1 MNLSECLDAAKQ
13 VSISAGK
20 KLKENF
26 NQPQELLANSGR
38 DIKLAIDK
46 VIEEDIKK
54 ELNKF
59 GYGFL
64 GEETGIV
71 SNENTQ
77 FFWVV
82 DPLDGTS
89 NYFRNIP
96 ICANSI
102 ALMDSTLNVHVAVV
116 NNFLEEK
123 IYFASKNQGSFC
135 NERSLTVSKVSI
147 ESEGTL
153 MTGIPAKTTYLD
165 SEFNEMVQLF
175 QNWKKV
181 RMIGSAAIAGAWVA
195 EGIADCYK
203 ENGIFIWD
211 IAATMLLV
219 QEAGGKISITDPNED
234 MRVDAEFTN
243 GNFIK

>member
-1 MNLSECLDAAKQ
+1 MNKSECLDAAKQ
-13 VSISAGK
+13 ASLTAGK
-20 KLKENF
+20 KLKTGFFET
-26 NQPQELLANSGR
+26 QDLLANSGR

-46 VIEEDIKK
+46 EIEEDIKGA
-54 ELNKF
+54 LQGF

-64 GEETGIV
+64 GEETGLK
-71 SNENTQ
+71 SGDASEY
-77 FFWVV
+77 FWVV

-89 NYFRNIP
+89 NYYRNIP

-102 ALMDSTLNVHVAVV
+102 ALMDSNLNVHVAVV
-116 NNFLEEK
+116 NSFLENK
-123 IYFASKNQGSFC
+123 LYYATASNGSFC
-135 NERSLTVSKVSI
+135 NDKPLKVS
-147 ESEGTL
+147 ETASKSLSTL

-165 SEFNEMVQLF
+165 SEFQEMIQLF
-175 QNWKKV
+175 QEWKKV

-219 QEAGGKISITDPNED
+219 KEAGGKISISDLGNE

-243 GNFIK
+243 GKFT

>member
-1 MNLSECLDAAKQ
+1 
-13 VSISAGK
+13 
-20 KLKENF
+20 
-26 NQPQELLANSGR
+26 LLANSGR

-46 VIEEDIKK
+46 EIEEDIKVA
-54 ELNKF
+54 LQPF

-64 GEETGIV
+64 GEETGLK
-71 SNENTQ
+71 SGDASEY
-77 FFWVV
+77 FWVV

-89 NYFRNIP
+89 NYYRNIP

-102 ALMDSTLNVHVAVV
+102 ALMDSNLNVHVAVV
-116 NNFLEEK
+116 NSFLENK
-123 IYFASKNQGSFC
+123 LYYATASNGSFC
-135 NERSLTVSKVSI
+135 NDKPLKVS
-147 ESEGTL
+147 ETASKSLSTL
-153 MTGIPAKTTYLD
+153 MTGIPAKTSYLD
-165 SEFNEMVQLF
+165 SEFQEMIQLF
-175 QNWKKV
+175 QEWKKV

-219 QEAGGKISITDPNED
+219 KEAGGKISISDLGNE

-243 GNFIK
+243 GKFT

>member
-1 MNLSECLDAAKQ
+1 MNKIECLDAAKQ
-13 VSISAGK
+13 ASLAAGK
-20 KLKENF
+20 KLKASFFET
-26 NQPQELLANSGR
+26 QDLLTNSGR

-46 VIEEDIKK
+46 EIEEDIKVA
-54 ELNKF
+54 LQAF

-64 GEETGIV
+64 GEETGLK
-71 SNENTQ
+71 SGDASEY
-77 FFWVV
+77 FWVV

-89 NYFRNIP
+89 NYYRNIP

-102 ALMDSTLNVHVAVV
+102 ALMDSKLNVYVAVV
-116 NNFLEEK
+116 NSFLENK
-123 IYFASKNQGSFC
+123 LYYATARNGSFC
-135 NERSLTVSKVSI
+135 NDKPLKVS
-147 ESEGTL
+147 ETASKSLSTL

-165 SEFNEMVQLF
+165 SEFQEMIQLF
-175 QNWKKV
+175 QEWKKV

-219 QEAGGKISITDPNED
+219 KEAGGKISISDLGNE

-243 GNFIK
+243 GKFT

>member
-1 MNLSECLDAAKQ
+1 MNKIECLHAAKQ
-13 VSISAGK
+13 ASLAAGK
-20 KLKENF
+20 KLKDSFFET
-26 NQPQELLANSGR
+26 QDLLANSGR

-46 VIEEDIKK
+46 EIEEDIKA
-54 ELNKF
+54 ELQRF

-64 GEETGIV
+64 GEETGLQLDDT
-71 SNENTQ
+71 SEY
-77 FFWVV
+77 FWVV

-89 NYFRNIP
+89 NYYRNIP

-102 ALMDSTLNVHVAVV
+102 ALMDSQFNVQVAVV
-116 NNFLEEK
+116 NSFLENK
-123 IYFASKNQGSFC
+123 LYFASAGNGSFC
-135 NERSLTVSKVSI
+135 NDRPLKVS
-147 ESEGTL
+147 ETSTKSLSTL

-165 SEFNEMVQLF
+165 SEFQEMIELF
-175 QNWKKV
+175 QAWKKV

-203 ENGIFIWD
+203 ETGIFIWD

-219 QEAGGKISITDPNED
+219 QEAGGAVTVSDLNDE

-243 GNFIK
+243 GKFT